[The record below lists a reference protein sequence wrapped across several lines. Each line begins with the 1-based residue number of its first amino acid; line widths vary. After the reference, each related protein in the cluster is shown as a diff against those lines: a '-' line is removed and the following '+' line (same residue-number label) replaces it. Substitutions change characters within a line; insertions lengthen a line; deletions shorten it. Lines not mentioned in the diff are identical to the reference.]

1 MTDIKENIPTQETE
15 ETVQEPDQQTEAENT
30 AEEKTPEQAQIEA
43 LTQKCDEYLR
53 MAQRSQADFENY
65 KRRNEQTRASAYAD
79 GVGDMINAMLPVLD
93 NFERALSV
101 KSDAEGAK
109 AVYDGV
115 IMIQK
120 QMIELLKQKG
130 CEEIVTNVGDTFD
143 PTYHNAVMT
152 AQAPDEESSGKIA
165 AVFQKG
171 YKHHDKVLRY
181 TMVSVFQ

>member
-1 MTDIKENIPTQETE
+1 
-15 ETVQEPDQQTEAENT
+15 
-30 AEEKTPEQAQIEA
+30 
-43 LTQKCDEYLR
+43 
-53 MAQRSQADFENY
+53 
-65 KRRNEQTRASAYAD
+65 
-79 GVGDMINAMLPVLD
+79 MINAMLPVLD